1 MSADRIRCTHTGS
14 LPRPD
19 DLVQI
24 MWAVGDGIPVDAA
37 ALETRVKEAVTGVV
51 QRQVD
56 AGISVVNDGEVAR
69 GHLDLFQQRV
79 LPRP

>member
-1 MSADRIRCTHTGS
+1 MEADRILCTHTGS

-37 ALETRVKEAVTGVV
+37 ALEARVEAAVFETVR
-51 QRQVD
+51 RQAA
-56 AGISVVNDGEVAR
+56 AGI
-69 GHLDLFQQRV
+69 
-79 LPRP
+79 